1 MYLKRKID
9 FYLNEWKSNPNHKP
23 LIIKGA
29 RQIGKTAS
37 IREFAKNNYD
47 NFIEINF
54 IEKPEYRTIANDGYE
69 PNKIIKNI
77 SLIDSSNKIIDGKTL
92 IFFDE
97 FQFYPEIATSLKF
110 FALDGRYDV
119 ICSGSLLGINYK
131 SIESISV
138 GYQEIYEM
146 NSLDFQEFL
155 WAKGYSDEICDEML
169 NKMINLIPF
178 SSTEMMIFNQLFI
191 DFTILGGMPEI
202 VANYIKNNN
211 FSDTLHLQQ
220 MIVQAYKD
228 DIRKYANGLEQTK
241 IIGVFEHITPQL
253 AKENKKFQYSSLKTG
268 GRAKDYWG
276 CIEWLRDA
284 GIINI
289 CYSMAFPELPLKG
302 NYNPDRFKLYFKDT
316 GILVATLDEEARDNL
331 RINKTL
337 GIYKGGL
344 FENIVGEAI
353 SKSGGELYYYK
364 REDGTLEEDFFLRT
378 MNNLV
383 PIEVKA
389 RNSKS
394 KSMISLINNNK
405 YSDIKWGIKL
415 CSANIG
421 TNDKIYTF
429 PYFCSFLLRKY
440 LKTRN

>member
-9 FYLNEWKSNPNHKP
+9 SYLIEWKSKSTRKP

-29 RQIGKTAS
+29 RQVGKTAS

-54 IEKPEYRTIANDGYE
+54 IEKPEYKTIASNGYT
-69 PNKIIKNI
+69 PDKIIKNI
-77 SLIDSSNKIIDGKTL
+77 SIIDASNKFIEGKTL

-97 FQFYPEIATSLKF
+97 FQTYPEIATSLKF
-110 FALDGRYDV
+110 FAIDGRYDV

-131 SIESISV
+131 SIESVSV
-138 GYQEIYEM
+138 GYQEVYEM
-146 NSLDFQEFL
+146 QSLDFQEFL

-169 NKMINLIPF
+169 KKMIELTPF
-178 SSTEMMIFNQLFI
+178 SSTEMLVFNQLFI
-191 DFTILGGMPEI
+191 DYCILGGMPEI
-202 VANYIKNNN
+202 IANYIINNN
-211 FSDTLHLQQ
+211 FSDTLYLQQ

-228 DIRKYANGLEQTK
+228 DIRKYAEGLEQTK
-241 IIGVFEHITPQL
+241 IIGVFEHITTQL
-253 AKENKKFQYSSLKTG
+253 AKENKKFQYSSIKSG

-302 NYNPDRFKLYFKDT
+302 NYNPDKFKLYFKDT
-316 GILVATLDEEARDNL
+316 GLLVATLDEEARDNL
-331 RINKTL
+331 RINKAL

-364 REDGTLEEDFFLRT
+364 REDGTLAEDFFLRT
-378 MNNLV
+378 MTNLV

-389 RNSKS
+389 KNSKS
-394 KSMISLINNNK
+394 KSMTSLIKNDK
-405 YSDIKWGIKL
+405 YSDITWGIKL

-421 TNDKIYTF
+421 KSDDLYTF
-429 PYFCSFLLRKY
+429 PYFCAFLLKKY
-440 LKTRN
+440 LKSR

>member
-9 FYLNEWKSNPNHKP
+9 SYLLEWKSKQIQKP

-29 RQIGKTAS
+29 RQVGKTAS
-37 IREFAKNNYD
+37 IREFAKKNYE

-54 IEKPEYRTIANDGYE
+54 IESPEYKTIANDGYT
-69 PNKIIKNI
+69 PDKIIKNI
-77 SLIDSSNKIIDGKTL
+77 SLIDSSKKLIEGKTL

-97 FQFYPEIATSLKF
+97 FQVYPQIATSLKF
-110 FALDGRYDV
+110 FASDGRYDV

-131 SIESISV
+131 SIESVSV
-138 GYQEIYEM
+138 GYQEVYEM
-146 NSLDFQEFL
+146 QSLDFQEFL

-169 NKMINLIPF
+169 KKMIVLTPF
-178 SSTEMMIFNQLFI
+178 SSTEMLVYNQLFI
-191 DFTILGGMPEI
+191 DFCITGGMPEI
-202 VANYIKNNN
+202 VANYITNNS
-211 FSDTLHLQQ
+211 FSDTVYLQQ

-228 DIRKYANGLEQTK
+228 DIRKYAEGLEQTK

-253 AKENKKFQYSSLKTG
+253 AKENKKFQYSTIKRG
-268 GRAKDYWG
+268 GKAKDYWG

-316 GILVATLDEEARDNL
+316 GLLVATLDEEARDNL
-331 RINKTL
+331 RINKAL

-378 MNNLV
+378 MTNLV

-394 KSMISLINNNK
+394 KSMISLIKNDK

-421 TNDKIYTF
+421 KSNDVYTF
-429 PYFCSFLLRKY
+429 PYFCAFLLRKY
-440 LKTRN
+440 LKSR